1 MNILPLVFSLL
12 ILLSL
17 GSFFCL
23 EKFSS
28 SKKLYQ
34 VQITQEKLH
43 RKVLNQWTQN
53 TFKHLKAKNKP
64 IKTFATQ
71 AKRLEKKTKNKTSI
85 NPECSKLN
93 LWPLIST
100 SVLEQPHLYKL
111 SLQMIHNLYGS
122 SIFDNVAMEK
132 HFFDA
137 LIKAAHKQSKIGPI
151 SLEKIEIGQE
161 FATLYYDLL
170 KANNKKTQKNIP
182 SILDIFTVD
191 TNQSKVC
198 MKHANILIFQALFS
212 NKGAAIYDLFHA
224 REAKTISLQ
233 EFLDILSKQH
243 IAFIEPEILDFLDFE
258 GSFHPTLKKKT
269 LQSKDQKSFLTL
281 RKNFYTNRS
290 FQD

>member
-1 MNILPLVFSLL
+1 MNILPVVFSILL
-12 ILLSL
+12 LLSL

-43 RKVLNQWTQN
+43 RKIFNQWTQN

-64 IKTFATQ
+64 IKTLAST
-71 AKRLEKKTKNKTSI
+71 KKTVEKKTKKQTKI

-100 SVLEQPHLYKL
+100 SILEQPHLYKI

-122 SIFDNVAMEK
+122 LIFENIGQEK

-137 LIKAAHKQSKIGPI
+137 LIKAAHKQSKNGPI
-151 SLEKIEIGQE
+151 SLEKIQISPE
-161 FATLYYDLL
+161 FSTLYYDLL

-182 SILDIFTVD
+182 SILDIFTID
-191 TNQSKVC
+191 TNPNKIC
-198 MKHANILIFQALFS
+198 MKHANILIFQGLFS
-212 NKGAAIYDLFHA
+212 SKGETIYDLFHA
-224 REAKTISLQ
+224 KEKKEVSLQ

-243 IAFIEPEILDFLDFE
+243 LSFIEPELLDFLDFE

-269 LQSKDQKSFLTL
+269 LESKDQKTFLTL
-281 RKNFYTNRS
+281 RKNVYTNRS
-290 FQD
+290 FEN